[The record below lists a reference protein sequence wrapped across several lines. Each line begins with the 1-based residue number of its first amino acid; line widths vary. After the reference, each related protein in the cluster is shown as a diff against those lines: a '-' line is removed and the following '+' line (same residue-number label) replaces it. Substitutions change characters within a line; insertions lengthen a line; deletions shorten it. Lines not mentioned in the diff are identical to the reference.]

1 MDTPSA
7 PPPPAPPPS
16 PVSRRELVLGIAG
29 LAIAAGAG
37 VMTARYLIHRRH
49 APAAATVALVYP
61 APRPLAPFALT
72 ASDGSAFDARRLLGR
87 WTFVLFGYT
96 NCPDVCPTT
105 LLELRHVRQLLADLP
120 ATERPGVVLISVD
133 PTRDTP
139 ERLGA
144 YTAHFDPSFLG
155 LTGTEAAIG
164 SLAQSIGV
172 AIEREPEHEG
182 SYAVDHTAA
191 IFLIDSS
198 ARVAAVFPTPHEAKT
213 IAADYRA
220 IRAGRGAGG

>member
-1 MDTPSA
+1 M
-7 PPPPAPPPS
+7 
-16 PVSRRELVLGIAG
+16 SRRELLLGAVGLVTAAALGVL
-29 LAIAAGAG
+29 
-37 VMTARYLIHRRH
+37 TARFFINRHRA
-49 APAAATVALVYP
+49 APVTTVALVYP
-61 APRPLAPFALT
+61 APRPIAPFVLT

-120 ATERPGVVLISVD
+120 VTELPAVVLVSVD
-133 PTRDTP
+133 PARDTP

-155 LTGTEAAIG
+155 LTGTEATVA

-172 AIEREPEHEG
+172 AIEREPEHDG

-191 IFLIDSS
+191 LFLIDSS
-198 ARVAAVFPTPHEAKT
+198 ARVAAMFPTPHEAKA
-213 IAADYRA
+213 IASDYRA
-220 IRAGRGAGG
+220 IRARRALGG